1 MANGATILSDLGEF
15 NVTAAPGDG
24 QAEGLWL
31 APNEAAAATG
41 WSLRPE
47 GLCRG
52 DVCVP
57 VPRDREQTFVRNG
70 NVNLAAFWDH
80 LGMPAAHS
88 HGGDVWALGEAADS
102 RAASLRSL
110 QAPDFTLPDLN
121 GTAHSLSDY
130 RGKKVLLAT
139 WASW

>member
-1 MANGATILSDLGEF
+1 MATILSDFGEF
-15 NVTAAPGDG
+15 TVTAAPDGGDSK
-24 QAEGLWL
+24 ALWL
-31 APNEAAAATG
+31 TPEAAAAATG

-57 VPRDREQTFVRNG
+57 VPKGREQDFVADG
-70 NVNLAAFWDH
+70 NVNIAAFWAY

-88 HGGDVWALGEAADS
+88 QNGDTWVLGEAAEN
-102 RAASLRSL
+102 RAADLRSL
-110 QAPDFTLPDLN
+110 QAPDFSLPDMA
-121 GTAHSLSDY
+121 GASHSLSDY
-130 RGKKVLLAT
+130 RGRKVLLAT

>member
-1 MANGATILSDLGEF
+1 MAAG
-15 NVTAAPGDG
+15 PGD
-24 QAEGLWL
+24 GLWL
-31 APNEAAAATG
+31 ARDEAASATG

-52 DVCVP
+52 DICVP
-57 VPRDREQTFVRNG
+57 VPKGREGIFVADDK
-70 NVNLAAFWDH
+70 VNLAAFWEY

-88 HGGDVWALGEAADS
+88 RDGDVGAFGEGADN

-110 QAPDFTLPDLN
+110 EAPDFTLPDLH
-121 GTAHSLSDY
+121 GVTHGLSDY

>member
-1 MANGATILSDLGEF
+1 MMATVLTDLGEF
-15 NVTAAPGDG
+15 TVTTGPGH
-24 QAEGLWL
+24 GLWL
-31 APNEAAAATG
+31 APDQAAAATG

-57 VPRDREQTFVRNG
+57 VPKGREAAFVADDR
-70 NVNLAAFWDH
+70 VNLAAFWAH

-88 HGGDVWALGEAADS
+88 GDGDVWALGEAADE

-110 QAPDFTLPDLN
+110 EAPDFTLPDLH
-121 GTAHSLSDY
+121 GAAHSLSDY

>member
-1 MANGATILSDLGEF
+1 MMVTVLTDLGEF
-15 NVTAAPGDG
+15 TVTAGPGD
-24 QAEGLWL
+24 GLWL
-31 APNEAAAATG
+31 ARDEAASATG

-47 GLCRG
+47 GLCRD

-57 VPRDREQTFVRNG
+57 VPKGREGTFVADDK
-70 NVNLAAFWDH
+70 VNLAAFWEH

-88 HGGDVWALGEAADS
+88 RDGDVWALGEGADN

-110 QAPDFTLPDLN
+110 EAPDFTLPDLH
-121 GTAHSLSDY
+121 GVAHGLSDY

>member
-1 MANGATILSDLGEF
+1 MVTTTTILSDLGEF
-15 NVTAAPGDG
+15 SVSAGPGVG
-24 QAEGLWL
+24 QGEELWL
-31 APNEAAAATG
+31 ARDEAAMATG

-57 VPRDREQTFVRNG
+57 VPKGREGTFVADDK
-70 NVNLAAFWDH
+70 VNLAAFWDY

-88 HGGDVWALGEAADS
+88 GNGDVWALGEAAEN

-110 QAPDFTLPDLN
+110 GAPDFTLPDLN
-121 GTAHSLSDY
+121 GVDHSLSDY

>member
-1 MANGATILSDLGEF
+1 MMATVLTDLGEF
-15 NVTAAPGDG
+15 TVTTGAGD
-24 QAEGLWL
+24 GLWL
-31 APNEAAAATG
+31 TPDQAAAATG

-57 VPRDREQTFVRNG
+57 VPKGREAAFVADDR
-70 NVNLAAFWDH
+70 VNLAAFWAH

-88 HGGDVWALGEAADS
+88 GDGDVWVLGEAADD

-110 QAPDFTLPDLN
+110 EAPDFTLPDLH